1 MEKFFNLSFL
11 KYPISL
17 IINMILV
24 GFYLYIFP
32 TKATTKVRENEFS
45 AINLDIPSADKK
57 IEEKN
62 SFNQENSGEN
72 GEFSAAEIE
81 QNNQIELNNSRSD
94 FIVRTTKQSNKD
106 HLSRHSASN
115 VSSNKR
121 NYSSI
126 NQRSVESNKRVIQ
139 NPLNAENFPQN
150 KSPYQDLHGRT
161 IEKLEERIKELE
173 ERKRQSLLKNA
184 SENSPVMGAITS
196 QKNDGFSFR
205 DQDLIP
211 KMGSSSTFLNSQ
223 EETAFPSN
231 RFYSNHR
238 MKQSPQTAV
247 SLKSMIPSKAQQNAP
262 VLLKGRLLESK
273 TVRNNTTVKIML
285 TENKV
290 IGNVV
295 YESGDVIGAKTG
307 IQGDRLMLTI
317 EGYIKNDVYVPISAQ
332 VMDLDGLLGL
342 KVSIDADNEMQKH
355 AWGQNV
361 GSTLG
366 SVNPLLVY
374 NPQGN
379 LAQTVGN
386 QVVGSLVNQSLNG
399 ANQYVN
405 AKIRDV
411 KVSIKTGQQLFLILK
426 N

>member
-32 TKATTKVRENEFS
+32 TKATTKVRENEFA
-45 AINLDIPSADKK
+45 AINLDMPSADKK

-62 SFNQENSGEN
+62 SFNQAFDGENSD
-72 GEFSAAEIE
+72 FSAAEIE
-81 QNNQIELNNSRSD
+81 QNNKIELDNSRSD
-94 FIVRTTKQSNKD
+94 FMVRTAKHSKETDAVNSKKQYSTSSK
-106 HLSRHSASN
+106 RGHSPT
-115 VSSNKR
+115 
-121 NYSSI
+121 
-126 NQRSVESNKRVIQ
+126 NQRGITANKRVQ
-139 NPLNAENFPQN
+139 NPLNAENSPQN
-150 KSPYQDLHGRT
+150 KSPYQDLHGKT
-161 IEKLEERIKELE
+161 IEKLEERMKELE
-173 ERKRQSLLKNA
+173 ERKRQSLLKSA
-184 SENSPVMGAITS
+184 TENSPVISTHTS
-196 QKNDGFSFR
+196 QKNDGFSFK

-211 KMGSSSTFLNSQ
+211 KISDPSAFLNSGI
-223 EETAFPSN
+223 ETEFSSN

-238 MKQSPQTAV
+238 MKQTPQTDA
-247 SLKSMIPSKAQQNAP
+247 SLKQAVSKAQQNAP

-290 IGNVV
+290 IGNLM

-307 IQGDRLMLTI
+307 IQGDRLMLTV
-317 EGYIKNDVYVPISAQ
+317 EGYIKNDVYIPLSAQ
-332 VMDLDGLLGL
+332 AMDLDGLLGL

-355 AWGQNV
+355 AWGQNA

-379 LAQTVGN
+379 LGQTVSN
-386 QVVGSLVNQSLNG
+386 QIVGSLVNQSLNG

>member
-32 TKATTKVRENEFS
+32 AKASTKVRENEFA

-62 SFNQENSGEN
+62 SFNQDKDGEN
-72 GEFSAAEIE
+72 GDFSAAEIE
-81 QNNQIELNNSRSD
+81 RNERVELDNSRSD
-94 FIVRTTKQSNKD
+94 FILRTSKRSTNDYKSNRARSSPVLSKKTYQTSNKANISPY
-106 HLSRHSASN
+106 HRA
-115 VSSNKR
+115 
-121 NYSSI
+121 
-126 NQRSVESNKRVIQ
+126 NQGS
-139 NPLNAENFPQN
+139 LNSTNSFQN
-150 KSPYQDLHGRT
+150 KSPYQEMHGKT

-173 ERKRQSLLKNA
+173 ERKRLSLLKNA
-184 SENSPVMGAITS
+184 TENTGVTIANNL
-196 QKNDGFSFR
+196 QKNDGFSFK

-211 KMGSSSTFLNSQ
+211 KRGNQSASLNFDVDGEFS
-223 EETAFPSN
+223 SN

-238 MKQSPQTAV
+238 TKQNSMAFIPTATNG
-247 SLKSMIPSKAQQNAP
+247 KSQQNALT
-262 VLLKGRLLESK
+262 LLKGRLLESK

-285 TENKV
+285 TERKV
-290 IGNVV
+290 IGNVT
-295 YESGDVIGAKTG
+295 YESGDVIGAKTN
-307 IQGDRLMLTI
+307 IQGDRLMLTV
-317 EGYIKNDVYVPISAQ
+317 EGYIKNDLYIPLSAQ
-332 VMDLDGLLGL
+332 AMDLDGLLGL
-342 KVSIDADNEMQKH
+342 KVSIDADNEMQKN
-355 AWGQNV
+355 AWGQNA

-379 LAQTVGN
+379 LGQTVGN

-411 KVSIKTGQQLFLILK
+411 KVSIKTGQQLFLLIK

>member
-11 KYPISL
+11 KYPITL
-17 IINMILV
+17 IINMILM

-32 TKATTKVRENEFS
+32 AKATTKMRENEFA

-62 SFNQENSGEN
+62 SFNQKGDETDSD
-72 GEFSAAEIE
+72 FSAAEIE
-81 QNNQIELNNSRSD
+81 RNRQIELDNSRSD
-94 FIVRTTKQSNKD
+94 FIVRTSKKSPSDLPTTRVHRPEVNRKPYYPAK
-106 HLSRHSASN
+106 SRDDSPYN
-115 VSSNKR
+115 
-121 NYSSI
+121 
-126 NQRSVESNKRVIQ
+126 RVQ
-139 NPLNAENFPQN
+139 EKGEFDGNSFKN
-150 KSPYQDLHGRT
+150 KSPYQEVHGKT

-173 ERKRQSLLKNA
+173 ERKKLNA
-184 SENSPVMGAITS
+184 NKMTSENTAILAVNLA
-196 QKNDGFSFR
+196 KKDDGFSFK
-205 DQDLIP
+205 DQDLVP
-211 KMGSSSTFLNSQ
+211 KNEDLNLSQNPLIDGELST
-223 EETAFPSN
+223 N
-231 RFYSNHR
+231 RFYSNDKKR
-238 MKQSPQTAV
+238 PNFQTGH
-247 SLKSMIPSKAQQNAP
+247 LSKAKQNTP
-262 VLLKGRLLESK
+262 DLLKGRLLESK
-273 TVRNNTTVKIML
+273 IVRNNTTVKIML
-285 TENKV
+285 TERKV
-290 IGNVV
+290 IGNII

-307 IQGDRLMLTI
+307 IQGDRLMLTV
-317 EGYIKNDVYVPISAQ
+317 EGYIKNDVFVQLSAQ

-342 KVSIDADNEMQKH
+342 KVSIDADNEMQKN
-355 AWGQNV
+355 AWGQNA

-379 LAQTVGN
+379 LGQTVGN

-411 KVSIKTGQQLFLILK
+411 KVGIKSGQQLYLLIK